1 MKIPCAIYRGGT
13 SKPIFFLEKDLP
25 RDSKL
30 RDHLVL
36 DAFGSPDMRQIDGLG
51 GADPLTSKVAY
62 IGPPTIPNTDINY
75 TFGYVGIVQPVI
87 DYTGNCGNTS
97 AAVGPFALLR
107 GLIEPK
113 EPVTKVR
120 IYNTNT
126 KKVIMAEFPV
136 RDGEFLSEGNFR
148 IDGVPGNGSKI
159 LLDFIDS
166 GGSVTGKLLPTGK
179 VKEEIKFPTLG
190 ALTVSMVD
198 AANPFV
204 FVRAADLGIRGNETV
219 DEITGNS
226 ELLRKCEEI
235 RSVVAEI
242 MGIAKKEEATEKSP
256 GVPKIAF
263 VSPPAAYQTP
273 KGKVEAAEVDIVAR
287 MTALQKLHKAYAVT
301 GAVCLGAAAKIEGTI
316 VNEIYRQAQ
325 PSNPPAVRIGHP
337 SGTIHVEM
345 EVDKKNG
352 HIRLTKSALARTAR
366 LLMDGFVY
374 VPGR

>member
-36 DAFGSPDMRQIDGLG
+36 GAFGSPDLRQIDGLG

-62 IGPPTIPNTDINY
+62 IGPPTVPNTDINY

-87 DYTGNCGNTS
+87 DYSGNCGNTS

-113 EPVTKVR
+113 EPITKVR

-126 KKVIMAEFPV
+126 KKVIVAEFPV
-136 RDGEFLSEGNFR
+136 RDGQFLSEGSFR
-148 IDGVPGNGSKI
+148 IDGVPGSGSKI

-179 VKEEIKFPTLG
+179 PKEEVKFPTLG

-204 FVRAADLGIRGNETV
+204 FVRAKDLGIRGNETV

-242 MGIAKKEEATEKSP
+242 MGIAKKEEATQKSP

-273 KGKVEAAEVDIVAR
+273 KGKVEASEVDVVAR

-316 VNEIYRQAQ
+316 VNEIYRQVQ

-337 SGTIHVEM
+337 TGTIHVEM
-345 EVDKKNG
+345 EIEKRNG
-352 HIRLTKSALARTAR
+352 NIRLAKSALARTAR

>member
-25 RDSKL
+25 RDAKL

-36 DAFGSPDMRQIDGLG
+36 AAFGSPDLRQIDGLG

-62 IGPPTIPNTDINY
+62 IGPPTVPNTDINY

-113 EPVTKVR
+113 EPITKVR

-126 KKVIMAEFPV
+126 KKVIVAEFPV
-136 RDGEFLSEGNFR
+136 RDREFLSEGNFR
-148 IDGVPGNGSKI
+148 VDGVPGSGSKI

-179 VKEEIKFPTLG
+179 VKEEIKFPTVG
-190 ALTVSMVD
+190 TLTVSMVD

-204 FVRAADLGIRGNETV
+204 FVRASDLGVQGNETLE
-219 DEITGNS
+219 EIAGNS
-226 ELLRKCEEI
+226 VLLKKCEEI

-242 MGIAKKEEATEKSP
+242 MGIAKKEEATQKSP
-256 GVPKIAF
+256 GVPKIALI
-263 VSPPAAYQTP
+263 SPPTSYRTP
-273 KGKVEAAEVDIVAR
+273 KGKVEASEVDIIAR

-301 GAVCLGAAAKIEGTI
+301 GAVCLGTAAKTEGTI
-316 VNEIYRQAQ
+316 VNEIYRQVQ

-337 SGTIHVEM
+337 SGTIQVEI
-345 EVDKKNG
+345 EIEKKSG
-352 HIRLTKSALARTAR
+352 HLELTKAALARTAR
-366 LLMDGFVY
+366 LLMDGHVY
-374 VPGR
+374 VPDR